1 MTKNTGKGGKG
12 KRKGKN
18 NGEVVKRELLLKED
32 GQEYAQVIKILGNCR
47 VEAFCFDGKT
57 RLAHIRG
64 KFKRKVWIS
73 RDDIIL
79 VGLRDFEDGKCDV
92 IHRYDSDEAR
102 RLRLNGYIPNNT
114 IIGGDVQDE
123 EDIVDFDNDVVSEE
137 SDEED
142 TTLDLL

>member
-1 MTKNTGKGGKG
+1 MPKNNGKGGKS
-12 KRKGKN
+12 KRRGN
-18 NGEVVKRELLLKED
+18 NNAEVVKRELLLKEE
-32 GQEYAQVIKILGNCR
+32 GQEYAQVKKILGNCR

-102 RLRLNGYIPNNT
+102 RLRLNGDIPNNT
-114 IIGGDVQDE
+114 IIGGDIQDE
-123 EDIVDFDNDVVSEE
+123 DIIDFDNNVVSEE
-137 SDEED
+137 SDDED
-142 TTLDLL
+142 TTIDLL